1 MMRLKAYFMFYV
13 VAAMVAGCAITG
25 TALGP
30 TPEHQILNG
39 ANAVTAATVLA
50 TSLLRVN
57 KITVVQAKG
66 YRAILG
72 TASGH
77 LDAAN
82 VTLLDCRKRT
92 ASTSV
97 TSPDPCVATI
107 AADINLAVSVVGEVQ
122 KTLKAKE

>member
-1 MMRLKAYFMFYV
+1 MFYV
-13 VAAMVAGCAITG
+13 VALAMAAGCAITG
-25 TALGP
+25 TAFGP
-30 TPEHQILNG
+30 TPEAQIRNG
-39 ANAVTAATVLA
+39 ANAATAATVLA
-50 TSLLRVN
+50 TSLLRVD

-66 YRAILG
+66 YRSILG

-92 ASTSV
+92 ASTSL
-97 TSPDPCVATI
+97 TSPDPCGATI
-107 AADINLAVSVVGEVQ
+107 AADINLAVSVVGEVS